1 MAGPPDASQGDSTT
15 HAIER
20 TVAARPERLRS
31 LDVFRGLTVA
41 AMLLVNDPG
50 DARAVFSP
58 LRHATW
64 HGWTPTDLVFPFFLF
79 IVGIT
84 TQLSLAA
91 RAERGDDDAAIRRQV
106 LRRAGIILLLGLL
119 INWYP
124 FYQSGAIAG
133 HAAPSFGDRVVARL
147 LQLRLTGVLQ
157 RIAVVYLAAALLTW
171 KAPVRRIV
179 AATAALLVGY
189 WLAMTLLP
197 VPGQHAL
204 GVALLDEPS
213 RTLAAW
219 SDRLLFDWTRWG
231 LGNHLWDASRTW
243 DPEGALS
250 TLPAIATA
258 LLGVLA
264 GRWLAPPRSAPAAER
279 VSALCA
285 AGALAMTLGLAWGW
299 AFPINKN
306 LWTSA
311 YAVFTAGV
319 ACLAL
324 GTVTWI
330 VDGQRWDRWTQPFV
344 AFGANPMAAFV
355 GGELLARI
363 IHSSLKVK
371 VDGQRM
377 GLEEWLARH
386 AFGSWLDPRA
396 ASLAYALCFVAL
408 WYLILDRLYR
418 RRIYWRI

>member
-1 MAGPPDASQGDSTT
+1 
-15 HAIER
+15 
-20 TVAARPERLRS
+20 
-31 LDVFRGLTVA
+31 
-41 AMLLVNDPG
+41 MLLVNDPG
-50 DARAVFSP
+50 DAATVFAP

-106 LRRAGIILLLGLL
+106 LRRAGLIFVFGLL
-119 INWYP
+119 INWFP

-133 HAAPSFGDRVVARL
+133 HAAPTFGDRAVARL
-147 LQLRLTGVLQ
+147 LQLRITGVLQ
-157 RIAVVYLAAALLTW
+157 RIAIVYLAAALLAW
-171 KAPVRRIV
+171 KAPVRRLVAIV
-179 AATAALLVGY
+179 AALLVGY

-197 VPGQHAL
+197 VPGQGAV
-204 GVALLDEPS
+204 GAALLDEPS

-231 LGNHLWDASRTW
+231 LGNHLWDASVTW

-264 GRWLAPPRSAPAAER
+264 GRWLAAPRARSAER
-279 VSALCA
+279 VSALGA
-285 AGALAMTLGLAWGW
+285 AGALAMMLGLVWGW
-299 AFPINKN
+299 TFPINKN
-306 LWTSA
+306 LWSSP
-311 YAVFTAGV
+311 YVVFTAGL

-330 VDGQRWDRWTQPFV
+330 VDARRWDRWTPPFL

-363 IHSSLKVK
+363 VHSSLKVK
-371 VDGQRM
+371 ADGRRM

-386 AFGSWLDPRA
+386 VFGTWLEPRA

-408 WYLILDRLYR
+408 WYVILDRLYR
-418 RRIYWRI
+418 RRIFWRV